1 MSLDSTPAEEV
12 RTPTVGCPQPGG
24 KSVYASLG
32 LGTGLRFRIC
42 SGGLASTVAVKHYV
56 GAYVPGGFRL
66 EHTECTGIYFTSRP
80 LDLRPPMTKSQISN
94 QTFLAAALLKLGVL
108 NEAHMSEQAGA
119 YKTRLG
125 GMAMACD
132 KQCNTVVCKAFC
144 DQVANPETPHNGRSG
159 CAILGMR
166 FPEQAGNMYEQF
178 HICLPKNYQQHKEET
193 QGRQFKEGPA
203 PTRRHQPEVPNL
215 KAVKPMPETRSPKS
229 YTRHRTSQ
237 SLHPNPET

>member
-66 EHTECTGIYFTSRP
+66 EHTECTGIYLTSRP
-80 LDLRPPMTKSQISN
+80 LDLRPPVIKSQISN

-144 DQVANPETPHNGRSG
+144 NQVANPETPHNGRSG

-166 FPEQAGNMYEQF
+166 FPEQQSKQE
-178 HICLPKNYQQHKEET
+178 ICTNNSTYAYPRTINNTKKKRRADNSRRVLRRPAAIDPRYQT
-193 QGRQFKEGPA
+193 S
-203 PTRRHQPEVPNL
+203 
-215 KAVKPMPETRSPKS
+215 KP
-229 YTRHRTSQ
+229 
-237 SLHPNPET
+237 